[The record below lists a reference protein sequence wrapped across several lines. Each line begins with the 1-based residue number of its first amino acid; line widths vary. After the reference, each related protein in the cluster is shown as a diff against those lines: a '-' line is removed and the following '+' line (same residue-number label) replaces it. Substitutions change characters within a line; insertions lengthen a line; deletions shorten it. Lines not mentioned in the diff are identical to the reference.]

1 MATQL
6 GEAQIDSIEGPVVR
20 GSFKSVNEKNVHRA
34 SPGWGASLLYDAFSS
49 LVGQTRDESVLLT
62 FIKSVHFA
70 TPNQPRTE
78 FTIEVTDPAVLAGLT
93 SGYWESYYLG

>member
-6 GEAQIDSIEGPVVR
+6 GEAEIDSIEGPVVR
-20 GSFKSVNEKNVHRA
+20 GSFKSVYTKNVHTA
-34 SPGWGASLLYDAFSS
+34 SRDWGASLLYDAFSS
-49 LVGQTRDESVLLT
+49 LVGQRREESALLP

-78 FTIEVTDPAVLAGLT
+78 FTIEVTDPDVLAGLT
-93 SGYWESYYLG
+93 TGYWESYY